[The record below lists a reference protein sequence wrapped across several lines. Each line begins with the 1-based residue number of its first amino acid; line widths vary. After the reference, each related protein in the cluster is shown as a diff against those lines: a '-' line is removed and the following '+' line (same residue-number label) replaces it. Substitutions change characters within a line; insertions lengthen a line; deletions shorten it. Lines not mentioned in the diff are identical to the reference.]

1 MNTKVVVSSSLSK
14 VLVIILV
21 CGSVLGQ
28 LDDDLENEIPLTSS
42 GSCRNSGMCC
52 PGRDSSCVVQ
62 KAKPNAI
69 IEDLNDIPCYCDH
82 ACLNIGDCC
91 SDFKSVCGGKSLSYE
106 YLTSNTISKVL
117 N

>member
-1 MNTKVVVSSSLSK
+1 MSTFAVKKNIFTFSF
-14 VLVIILV
+14 ILV
-21 CGSVLGQ
+21 SLLTGTRPEIITGQ
-28 LDDDLENEIPLTSS
+28 SLEDDLENEIPLTSV
-42 GSCRNSGMCC
+42 GSCKNSGMCC

-91 SDFKSVCGGKSLSYE
+91 PDFKSACGGKQ
-106 YLTSNTISKVL
+106 
-117 N
+117 